1 MKFEQINKRFT
12 EKVSELLAQ
21 GYTINTATMAG
32 SQGEIAKVD
41 LTKDGEIIRVLLGTF
56 GRACEQI
63 GEHFYNTDGVE
74 LIVGRAAEE
83 ITPNSYDTWQTIWN
97 NRIEIISREEYIE
110 IGRSRNH
117 KWYGTRDEA
126 IAQQDKARVRY
137 DSCHIKMEIDLPDE
151 AKAIALPYI
160 KRQPHCRS
168 VKLSEIERVSKRIY
182 QSPVSG
188 EIKVSYN
195 ITARGK
201 KYQIS

>member
-1 MKFEQINKRFT
+1 MKFEEINKRFT

-41 LTKDGEIIRVLLGTF
+41 LTKDGEIIRVLLGNF
-56 GRACEQI
+56 GRPCEQI
-63 GEHFYNTDGVE
+63 GEHYYNMDGVE
-74 LIVGRAAEE
+74 LIVGRATED
-83 ITPNSYDTWQTIWN
+83 IKPNSYDTWQTIWN
-97 NRIEIISREEYIE
+97 NRIEIISREEFLE
-110 IGRSRNH
+110 IGRSRVH

-126 IAQQDKARVRY
+126 IAQQDKARDRY
-137 DSCHIKMEIDLPDE
+137 DCRHVETEIDFSDE
-151 AKAIALPYI
+151 AKKIALSYI

-188 EIKVSYN
+188 ETKVNYN
-195 ITARGK
+195 IAVRGK
-201 KYQIS
+201 TYRIG